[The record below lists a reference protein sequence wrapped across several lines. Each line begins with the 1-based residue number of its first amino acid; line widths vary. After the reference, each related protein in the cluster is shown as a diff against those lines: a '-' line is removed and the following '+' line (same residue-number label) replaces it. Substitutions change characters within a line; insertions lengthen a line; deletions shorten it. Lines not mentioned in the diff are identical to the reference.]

1 MPSVN
6 SLHLQYRLWI
16 AELNEDINVLRIFN
30 DYLAEVYHK
39 QNNKYAEPVEALKKR
54 FTNVRN
60 ELDAV
65 KHEMHLQKMKLAAIA
80 KSNESSL
87 GEVKEKIQHADIIF
101 RYENFMKQFNGLKQA
116 VVDLEED

>member
-30 DYLAEVYHK
+30 DYLTEVSRK

-54 FTNVRN
+54 FTQARN
-60 ELDAV
+60 ELDEV
-65 KHEMHLQKMKLAAIA
+65 KHEMHLQKMKLAGIA
-80 KSNESSL
+80 KNDASKLDEEES
-87 GEVKEKIQHADIIF
+87 IQYDTVAA
-101 RYENFMKQFNGLKQA
+101 RYETFRKQFNDLKQE
-116 VVDLEED
+116 VIELEKD

>member
-80 KSNESSL
+80 KNDESSL
-87 GEVKEKIQHADIIF
+87 GEEKEKIQHAVIVR
-101 RYENFMKQFNGLKQA
+101 RYENFRKEFTRLKQA
-116 VVDLEED
+116 VVDLEES

>member
-30 DYLAEVYHK
+30 DHLTEVCRK
-39 QNNKYAEPVEALKKR
+39 QNHKYTMQVEALKKR
-54 FTNVRN
+54 FSQMRN
-60 ELDAV
+60 ELDEV

-80 KSNESSL
+80 KSDESSPD
-87 GEVKEKIQHADIIF
+87 EVAENIQHNEVVL
-101 RYENFMKQFNGLKQA
+101 RYENFRKQFNDLKQE
-116 VVDLEED
+116 VIELEKD